1 MPMMPPIRPATRP
14 AHGPRNRPV
23 TGKRT
28 MVLNDAYPPPIG
40 YATTGIKDPTP
51 VRAPKSA
58 THDSGAPRIEDMG
71 ERANSLSSASIASGF
86 FRSFMVRLHMYLR
99 NVADHRR
106 GSQGWQDAA

>member
-58 THDSGAPRIEDMG
+58 THDNGAPRIEDMG
-71 ERANSLSSASIASGF
+71 ERANSLSSTSTAPHF
-86 FRSFMVRLHMYLR
+86 VRSFMVCFHKQLR
-99 NVADHRR
+99 HR
-106 GSQGWQDAA
+106 